1 MSGARSAGF
10 QTLPGLAR
18 AFRHWAPEA
27 SVSAL
32 PSVRG
37 ADDLERHLLGAL
49 GGVAAVVAEE
59 HLESWPAPLRRWATG
74 AEPPPE
80 ELMDGVRTA
89 LARGQDPL
97 SLLYDASISAAN
109 RRRLGTVFTPPH
121 LVEHMVSLAAAEMDS
136 DPPECVVDPG
146 AGVGAFTIA
155 AARRWPTSRI
165 MAVDVNSVTLGLLAC
180 RVAFEIDAYP
190 ETAASMRRIEFL
202 LDDYLDALP
211 GLVSQAG
218 PERIL
223 FLGNPPYT
231 RVQELPLI
239 ERQRAARVSRGIV
252 DNGHANLAVHFQAVT
267 LRHMRPGDVSCM
279 VLPGSFSYTRA
290 SRGLRHALW
299 NARRRVNVQRVPA
312 TTRAFTGRSVQAAVL
327 LLGGQR
333 SRKPPLELARLE
345 ISDGSLEVVDRRAQ
359 SRRKEEPAN
368 WFWSETPA
376 LGEESVALLE
386 VAIIRRGVATGANSM
401 FFLADAAAQRLPRDV
416 CVAAVPSLRGFDE
429 LELDEQRHQALGGR
443 DGRRWLLSI
452 PSGYP
457 LAGALRAY
465 ILRHRSEVS
474 DRYLPSQ
481 RNPWYSIVDLPR
493 PQVLVSP
500 LSKAT
505 FKVVLNTAHAVPS
518 NNLIGVTLRN
528 GADPK
533 ELVEWLRSE
542 VGQREMRRLS
552 RRYHGGSHKLEPGD
566 LCAVRIPA
574 RLRSPG

>member
-1 MSGARSAGF
+1 VSGARSARF
-10 QTLPGLAR
+10 RTLPGLAR

-27 SVSAL
+27 SVSTL

-37 ADDLERHLLGAL
+37 ADNLERHLLGAL
-49 GGVAAVVAEE
+49 GGVAAVVAEG

-80 ELMDGVRTA
+80 DLMDGVRTA

-97 SLLYDASISAAN
+97 ALLYDASISAAN

-121 LVEHMVSLAAAEMDS
+121 LVEHMVSLATAEMDV

-165 MAVDVNSVTLGLLAC
+165 MAVDVNSVTLGLLAS

-190 ETAASMRRIEFL
+190 ETAAAMRRIEFL

-211 GLVSQAG
+211 GLVTQAG

-239 ERQRAARVSRGIV
+239 ERRRAARVSRGIV
-252 DNGHANLAVHFQAVT
+252 DNGHANLAVHFQAAT
-267 LRHMRPGDVSCM
+267 LRHMRAGDVSCM

-290 SRGLRHALW
+290 SRGLRQALW
-299 NARRRVNVQRVPA
+299 NSRRRVSVQRVPA

-327 LLGGQR
+327 LIGGERPRR
-333 SRKPPLELARLE
+333 SPLELARLQ
-345 ISDGSLEVVDRRAQ
+345 ISDGSLEVIDGRAQ
-359 SRRKEEPAN
+359 SRSTEEPAN

-376 LGEESVALLE
+376 LGEESVALSE

-401 FFLADAAAQRLPRDV
+401 FFLADIAARDLPRDV
-416 CVAAVPSLRGFDE
+416 CIAAVPSLRGFDE
-429 LELDEQRHQALGGR
+429 LELDERRHQALGGR
-443 DGRRWLLSI
+443 DGRRWLLSV
-452 PSGYP
+452 PSDYP

-465 ILRHRSEVS
+465 ILRHKAEVS
-474 DRYLPSQ
+474 GRHLPS
-481 RNPWYSIVDLPR
+481 RRSPWYSIVDLPR

-500 LSKAT
+500 LSKTT
-505 FKVVLNTAHAVPS
+505 FKVVLNTAEAVPS
-518 NNLIGVTLRN
+518 NNLIGITLRN

-566 LCAVRIPA
+566 LCAVRIPV
-574 RLRSPG
+574 RLRSPR